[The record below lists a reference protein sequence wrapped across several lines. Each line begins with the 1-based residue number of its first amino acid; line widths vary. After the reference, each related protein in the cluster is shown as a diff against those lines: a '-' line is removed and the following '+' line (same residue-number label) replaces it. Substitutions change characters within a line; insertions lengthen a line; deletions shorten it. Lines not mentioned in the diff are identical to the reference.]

1 MTDIELLEEFCNR
14 FGYECI
20 IAALDDG
27 RFIAYCMGEEYYFYP
42 DGSLDE

>member
-1 MTDIELLEEFCNR
+1 MTDIELLVEFCNR

-20 IAALDDG
+20 ITTLNDG
-27 RFIAYCMGEEYYFYP
+27 RVIVCCMGEEYYFYP